1 MRKLYVIC
9 RDFSRQLRNKNISS
23 FAASTA
29 FFLFLSLIPML
40 MLLCAIIPY
49 TPIKEAD
56 LMSLIT
62 DLVPTSMDSLFINII
77 VDVYDKSIGVISVT
91 AVATLWS
98 AGKGI
103 MALMRGLNAIH
114 EVEEKRNY
122 FTLRLVAC
130 FYTVMV
136 LLVLIFS
143 LLLMVFGGFIL
154 EIINSRL
161 PQAMF
166 LVDLFMEVRVM
177 LLWVVITIAIALIYT
192 YIPKSKLGFGKQLP
206 GAIVASVG
214 WSVITFGFS
223 VYIDRFKGFTMYGN
237 LTTIIVLMLWLY
249 ACMYMIMAGALLN
262 RYLTPAYRYL
272 ETKKKCGA

>member
-136 LLVLIFS
+136 LLVLLFS

-154 EIINSRL
+154 GIINSRL
-161 PQAMF
+161 PQAMI

>member
-136 LLVLIFS
+136 LVVLIFS

-154 EIINSRL
+154 GIINSRL

-166 LVDLFMEVRVM
+166 LVDLFMEVRLM

>member
-161 PQAMF
+161 PQAMI

>member
-136 LLVLIFS
+136 LVVLIFS

-161 PQAMF
+161 PQAMI

-192 YIPKSKLGFGKQLP
+192 YIPKSKLGFVKQLP

-223 VYIDRFKGFTMYGN
+223 VYIDRFKGFSMYGN

>member
-136 LLVLIFS
+136 LVVLIFS

-154 EIINSRL
+154 GIINSRI

-223 VYIDRFKGFTMYGN
+223 VYIDRFKGFSMYGN